1 VIRKIDHI
9 GIAVKSIEDA
19 AKLYTTLG
27 LEIKHIEVLE
37 SQKVRVAMIPVGESK
52 IELLESTDPEGVIAR
67 FIGKRGEGLHHV
79 ALEAS
84 DIEAA
89 LASLKAKE
97 IPLVD
102 EKPRIGAGG
111 TKVAFLHPGGANGV
125 SIELVEPRK
134 ET

>member
-19 AKLYTTLG
+19 AKLYTNLG

-52 IELLESTDPEGVIAR
+52 IELLESTDSEGLIAR
-67 FIGKRGEGLHHV
+67 FIEKNGEGLHHV

-102 EKPRIGAGG
+102 EKPRIGAGE
-111 TKVAFLHPGGANGV
+111 TKVAFLHPSGANRV
-125 SIELVEPRK
+125 SIELVEPR
-134 ET
+134 

>member
-1 VIRKIDHI
+1 MIRKIDHI
-9 GIAVKSIEDA
+9 GIAVKNIEDA

-67 FIGKRGEGLHHV
+67 FIEKRGEGLHHV

-97 IPLVD
+97 TPLVN
-102 EKPRIGAGG
+102 EKPRTGAGG
-111 TKVAFLHPGGANGV
+111 TKVAFLHPRGANGV

-134 ET
+134 

>member
-19 AKLYTTLG
+19 AKLYATLG

-52 IELLESTDPEGVIAR
+52 IELMESTDSEGVIAR
-67 FIGKRGEGLHHV
+67 FIEKRGEGLHHV

-111 TKVAFLHPGGANGV
+111 TKVAFLHPSGANRV
-125 SIELVEPRK
+125 SIELVEPR
-134 ET
+134 

>member
-1 VIRKIDHI
+1 MIRKIDHI
-9 GIAVKSIEDA
+9 GIAAKNIEDA
-19 AKLYTTLG
+19 AKPYTALG

-37 SQKVRVAMIPVGESK
+37 SQKVKVAMIPVGESK
-52 IELLESTDPEGVIAR
+52 IELLESTDPEGIIAR
-67 FIGKRGEGLHHV
+67 FIEKRGEGLHHV

-111 TKVAFLHPGGANGV
+111 TKVAFLHPRGANGV
-125 SIELVEPRK
+125 SIELVEPRN
-134 ET
+134 